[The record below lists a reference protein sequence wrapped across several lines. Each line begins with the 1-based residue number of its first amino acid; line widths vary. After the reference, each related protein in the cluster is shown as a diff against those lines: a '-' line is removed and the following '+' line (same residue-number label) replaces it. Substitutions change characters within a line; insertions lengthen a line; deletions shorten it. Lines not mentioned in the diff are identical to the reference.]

1 VNPEKSLVATIRGRD
16 PRDGERT
23 FRYAPLSSGLEIVR
37 KSLGQHE
44 IATIQ
49 TTAIDREAGLIRLT
63 TVLAHSSGE
72 WMSSDWPV
80 CQIGDA
86 STPQRMGAAL
96 TYARRYA
103 LFTLVGIAGED
114 DLDAPDLPVVKS
126 NGVAPTDSTD
136 GLPGR
141 QSHGQAVSRQEPARR
156 SAGKSGS
163 NSAKPMLAPEAS
175 AVCRDRLLGEIEGA
189 ASAEDMALWAKRALP
204 TKNTLT
210 AEDSALVEKA
220 FATKLEGL
228 VDGHEHANIPVA
240 GSVPIIR
247 PEDAL
252 PVPIGTED
260 SAKSDPPAP
269 APSAPAGSN
278 TGTGCVQLA
287 FGKTRR
293 KRDKDHRAFVA
304 SKPCLVC
311 GRSPADAHHLRFA
324 QPRAMGR
331 KVSDEFTVP
340 LCRIHHRKLHL
351 CGDEAAWWREHQVDA
366 LEVAQCLWQESRGVA
381 PRQGAQ

>member
-1 VNPEKSLVATIRGRD
+1 
-16 PRDGERT
+16 
-23 FRYAPLSSGLEIVR
+23 
-37 KSLGQHE
+37 
-44 IATIQ
+44 
-49 TTAIDREAGLIRLT
+49 
-63 TVLAHSSGE
+63 
-72 WMSSDWPV
+72 
-80 CQIGDA
+80 
-86 STPQRMGAAL
+86 MGAAL

-126 NGVAPTDSTD
+126 NGIAPTDSTD

-141 QSHGQAVSRQEPARR
+141 QSNGQVVSRQEPVRR
-156 SAGKSGS
+156 WAGKSRS
-163 NSAKPMLAPEAS
+163 NAAKPVLAPEAS
-175 AVCRDRLLGEIEGA
+175 VVCRDRLLGEIEGA

-220 FATKLEGL
+220 FAAKLEGL
-228 VDGHEHANIPVA
+228 AGDEPANIRMPASESATQSEDV
-240 GSVPIIR
+240 VPA
-247 PEDAL
+247 PTPAAD
-252 PVPIGTED
+252 
-260 SAKSDPPAP
+260 AKSDPAI
-269 APSAPAGSN
+269 SAPAGSDGSN
-278 TGTGCVQLA
+278 TTGCVQLA

-324 QPRAMGR
+324 QPRALGR

-351 CGDEAAWWREHQVDA
+351 RADEPAWWREHKVDP
-366 LEVAQCLWQESRGVA
+366 LEVAQSLWRESRGLA
-381 PRQGAQ
+381 PRESAPLPAT

>member
-1 VNPEKSLVATIRGRD
+1 
-16 PRDGERT
+16 
-23 FRYAPLSSGLEIVR
+23 
-37 KSLGQHE
+37 
-44 IATIQ
+44 
-49 TTAIDREAGLIRLT
+49 
-63 TVLAHSSGE
+63 
-72 WMSSDWPV
+72 
-80 CQIGDA
+80 
-86 STPQRMGAAL
+86 
-96 TYARRYA
+96 
-103 LFTLVGIAGED
+103 
-114 DLDAPDLPVVKS
+114 
-126 NGVAPTDSTD
+126 
-136 GLPGR
+136 
-141 QSHGQAVSRQEPARR
+141 
-156 SAGKSGS
+156 
-163 NSAKPMLAPEAS
+163 
-175 AVCRDRLLGEIEGA
+175 LGEIEGA

-220 FATKLEGL
+220 FAAKLEGL
-228 VDGHEHANIPVA
+228 VDGHKHANIPVA

-247 PEDAL
+247 PEDAQR
-252 PVPIGTED
+252 VPIGTED
-260 SAKSDPPAP
+260 AAKSDPPAP

-351 CGDEAAWWREHQVDA
+351 CGDEAAWWQEHKVDP
-366 LEVAQCLWQESRGVA
+366 LDVAQSLWRESRGLA
-381 PRQGAQ
+381 PPESGPLPAT

>member
-1 VNPEKSLVATIRGRD
+1 
-16 PRDGERT
+16 
-23 FRYAPLSSGLEIVR
+23 
-37 KSLGQHE
+37 
-44 IATIQ
+44 
-49 TTAIDREAGLIRLT
+49 
-63 TVLAHSSGE
+63 
-72 WMSSDWPV
+72 
-80 CQIGDA
+80 
-86 STPQRMGAAL
+86 MGAAL

-126 NGVAPTDSTD
+126 SGVAPTDSTD

-141 QSHGQAVSRQEPARR
+141 LSNGQAVSRQEAARR
-156 SAGKSGS
+156 SAGKSGP
-163 NSAKPMLAPEAS
+163 NSAKRMRAPEAS

-189 ASAEDMALWAKRALP
+189 ASAEDMALWAKSALP

-220 FATKLEGL
+220 FAAKLEGL
-228 VDGHEHANIPVA
+228 VDGHKHANIPVA

-247 PEDAL
+247 PEDAQR
-252 PVPIGTED
+252 VPIGTED
-260 SAKSDPPAP
+260 AAKSDPPAP

-278 TGTGCVQLA
+278 TGAGCVQLA

-351 CGDEAAWWREHQVDA
+351 CGDEAAWWQEHKVDP
-366 LEVAQCLWQESRGVA
+366 LDVAQSLWRESRGLA
-381 PRQGAQ
+381 PPESGPLPAT